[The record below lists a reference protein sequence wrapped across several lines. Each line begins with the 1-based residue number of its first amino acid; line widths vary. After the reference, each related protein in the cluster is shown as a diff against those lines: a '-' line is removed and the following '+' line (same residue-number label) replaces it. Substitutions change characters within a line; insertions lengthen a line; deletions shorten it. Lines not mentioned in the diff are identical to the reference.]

1 MRLQRAGGI
10 AWATIIFVGL
20 LSFFFETTRSA
31 SNLIDRTIIITSQ
44 LYSLVGGLILFKY
57 GPFLFFVYPEWYGI
71 VSTL

>member
-20 LSFFFETTRSA
+20 LFFRDYTFR
-31 SNLIDRTIIITSQ
+31 SNLIDRTIIITLQ
-44 LYSLVGGLILFKY
+44 LYSLVGGIILFKY

-71 VSTL
+71 ASTL